1 MRNAAATLGL
11 IGGLIGILVGMFGYG
26 YVELTDRVPE
36 AGEALGLFEN
46 PAFVQFASFVAP
58 LLCIAGGAMAKS
70 RALWGGIAMLLGA
83 GAFYAGFGFNVATM
97 FPIGFAGLGGVLAIA
112 AGKPDEEKA
121 HF

>member
-1 MRNAAATLGL
+1 MRNAAGVLGL
-11 IGGLIGILVGMFGYG
+11 IGGLIGIFIGLFGFGM
-26 YVELTDRVPE
+26 VELEARFPE
-36 AGEALGLFEN
+36 AELGLFDN
-46 PAFVQFASFVAP
+46 PGFVQFASFIAP

-83 GAFYAGFGFNVATM
+83 GAFYAAFGFNVATM

-112 AGKPDEEKA
+112 AGKPDEDKA